1 MILLLSPSLEEG
13 AGSCCDPSFVP
24 NRHGTIASFSVLI
37 YGSNNKLPERTLGG
51 PLSVTTDLDSNV
63 VYVFIMIYQSWK
75 EFNALKKSCHHVS
88 CLKCDYYLYFFFS
101 LNPLTITLYYI
112 LLYLTIC
119 PLFPLPPLLHSPRHD
134 ISKKFIKSNI
144 L

>member
-1 MILLLSPSLEEG
+1 M
-13 AGSCCDPSFVP
+13 
-24 NRHGTIASFSVLI
+24 
-37 YGSNNKLPERTLGG
+37 
-51 PLSVTTDLDSNV
+51 SVTTDLDSNV

-88 CLKCDYYLYFFFS
+88 CLKCDYYLYFFFFK
-101 LNPLTITLYYI
+101 PIDHHIVLYSA
-112 LLYLTIC
+112 LFNYL
-119 PLFPLPPLLHSPRHD
+119 PPSSPLPPLLHSPRHD